1 MAFAS
6 TITERSIFGNK
17 AFSWGTFTNASGDT
31 GGDIDTGLTT
41 CEAIFL
47 QAGGSSV
54 IATAATVNETLPVA
68 GSAVT
73 IVTDDNEDGTWFAF
87 GNR

>member
-6 TITERSIFGNK
+6 TITDKGVIGDLRY
-17 AFSWGTFTNASGDT
+17 AYGTYTSSGGST

-41 CEAIFL
+41 CEFIDL
-47 QAGGSSV
+47 QSKGSGV
-54 IATAATVNETLPVA
+54 ATNAPVVNETLPVA

-73 IVTDDNEDGTWFAF
+73 IVTDANEAGYWYAI
-87 GNR
+87 GK